1 MWSKAI
7 LCRFRQPGK
16 IPQTQALQGFPAFHV
31 ILSRIPPRHSQ
42 TRRDTNFAIPGYSIS
57 AMIPRRG
64 VKIKFFCL
72 WSFMWSKPLLCRFQ
86 QPGEI
91 PKTQALQ
98 GFAAFRLTLSRIQPR
113 HSQTRRDTNFAI
125 PGDVSLSYHVL
136 QEKATGRAQ
145 KICAR
150 PDLFAVPQFGFEIPK
165 VPKLCIF
172 KRLRGNRNT
181 KGNWEF
187 AVWTGGLTPGR
198 AGER

>member
-1 MWSKAI
+1 
-7 LCRFRQPGK
+7 
-16 IPQTQALQGFPAFHV
+16 
-31 ILSRIPPRHSQ
+31 
-42 TRRDTNFAIPGYSIS
+42 
-57 AMIPRRG
+57 
-64 VKIKFFCL
+64 
-72 WSFMWSKPLLCRFQ
+72 MWSKPLLCRFRQ
-86 QPGEI
+86 SGKI
-91 PKTQALQ
+91 PQVQVSQ
-98 GFAAFRLTLSRIQPR
+98 GFAAFHIASSRIPPR

-150 PDLFAVPQFGFEIPK
+150 PDLFAVPQFGFELPK

-187 AVWTGGLTPGR
+187 AVWTGGSRRVVQGKGDVRPEQVRVDGQGEGAALQLYKA
-198 AGER
+198 AGDG